1 VNATV
6 AVSQPAAYDAPPVL
20 ARPGRPSARALLR
33 TVGALG
39 LAAVLLGY
47 VFPRV
52 VGATVGDVRAA
63 FGAVSGRDA
72 VVLVLL
78 WAAGLFTHSF
88 VLTGAL
94 PGLTRRRAL
103 TLNLTGSAVSNT
115 LPFGGAVGMSLNY
128 LMVRTWGVES
138 AAFAA
143 FTLVTNLFVVLLKL
157 TMPAV
162 ALVALWATG
171 VPIGL
176 ATRWTAV
183 GSVTALV
190 VVLAVGAAALA
201 SRRTAERAVG
211 IVVPVAVRLARLLRR
226 DSDAARL
233 RDGVLA
239 TRDAIAAV
247 LRRRWGQMSVGT
259 LGYGLLQAVL
269 LWASLHAVGVTLPP
283 AAVLAGFAVDR
294 VMTLAVIT
302 PGAVGFAEAGT
313 AGALVALGGAPAA
326 VAAGVLLY
334 RGFTFALEIP
344 VGGTWLLGWLFSHRF
359 GRRAREAAAAAGP
372 VPAEAAVEGSVA

>member
-1 VNATV
+1 MSQ
-6 AVSQPAAYDAPPVL
+6 AVGYDAEPVVA
-20 ARPGRPSARALLR
+20 ARSHLSRRGLVR

-63 FGAVSGRDA
+63 FGAVSAREA
-72 VVLVLL
+72 AVLVLL
-78 WAAGLFTHSF
+78 WAAGLLTHSF

-115 LPFGGAVGMSLNY
+115 LPFGGAAGMSLNY
-128 LMVRTWGVES
+128 LMVRAWGVES

-183 GSVTALV
+183 GSVAALA

-201 SRRTAERAVG
+201 SRRAAERAVAA
-211 IVVPVAVRLARLLRR
+211 VVPVVVRLARLLRR
-226 DSDAARL
+226 DGDATRL

-239 TRDAIAAV
+239 TRDAIASV

-259 LGYGLLQAVL
+259 LGYGILQAVL
-269 LWASLHAVGVTLPP
+269 LWACLRAVGVDLPP

-313 AGALVALGGAPAA
+313 AAALVALGGAPAA

-359 GRRAREAAAAAGP
+359 NLRAGRRGAGASAGP
-372 VPAEAAVEGSVA
+372 PADVTVEGSAA

>member
-6 AVSQPAAYDAPPVL
+6 AVSQAAGYDAAAVTP
-20 ARPGRPSARALLR
+20 RSGPSSRRRLLR
-33 TVGALG
+33 TVGALA

-52 VGATVGDVRAA
+52 VGATTGDVRAA
-63 FGAVSGRDA
+63 FAAVSARDA
-72 VVLVLL
+72 AILVLL
-78 WAAGLFTHSF
+78 WAAGLLTHSF

-103 TLNLTGSAVSNT
+103 TLNLTGSAVANT
-115 LPFGGAVGMSLNY
+115 LPFGGAAGMSLNY
-128 LMVRTWGVES
+128 LMVRAWGVET

-171 VPIGL
+171 VPVGT

-183 GSVTALV
+183 GSVVALV
-190 VVLAVGAAALA
+190 VVLAVGAAGLA
-201 SRRTAERAVG
+201 SRRAAERAVVV
-211 IVVPVAVRLARLLRR
+211 VVPALAGLSRLLRR
-226 DSDAARL
+226 EGDPTRIGE
-233 RDGVLA
+233 GVLA
-239 TRDAIAAV
+239 CRDSVASV

-269 LWASLHAVGVTLPP
+269 LWASLHAVGVALAP

-313 AGALVALGGAPAA
+313 AAALVALGGDPAG

-344 VGGTWLLGWLFSHRF
+344 VGGTWLLGWLFRHRVTL
-359 GRRAREAAAAAGP
+359 RAARTAAAGP
-372 VPAEAAVEGSVA
+372 VEGPVERQAA

>member
-1 VNATV
+1 M
-6 AVSQPAAYDAPPVL
+6 YDAEPVL
-20 ARPGRPSARALLR
+20 TRPGRPSLRVLLR

-78 WAAGLFTHSF
+78 WAAGLLTHSF

-103 TLNLTGSAVSNT
+103 TLNLTGSAVSNS
-115 LPFGGAVGMSLNY
+115 LPFGGAAGMSLNY

-171 VPIGL
+171 VPIGM

-201 SRRTAERAVG
+201 SRRTAERAVA

-359 GRRAREAAAAAGP
+359 GRRAREAAAAAGQ